1 MSYCR
6 NCGNQLK
13 ENAKFCQKC
22 GRPVNGGNES
32 GQRKIEYVGKI
43 LKCPNCGQ
51 ELRSFET
58 DCPACGLELRE
69 VRAVSSVRELSLKI
83 EAIEAHREREKKSI
97 FSQKFVSK
105 TDEQKVSLI
114 KSFPIPNAKEDLLEF
129 MILATSNID
138 LNDYKYGDTP
148 MNASSRA
155 LSDAWLSKSE
165 QAYQKAKRSISN
177 DDSLFIEIEDLYYD
191 IKDEINRK
199 KRNYVAYIV
208 ILFAVMIAMA
218 VVPLVLIATLSNKST
233 PEKNQSEEE
242 RLTALEVQI
251 EENLSNGEYKLALLN
266 AESMEYSGYD
276 EEAKRKWGVKK
287 EYLIEKIIEEAAKNG
302 VILERSDSA
311 ENDEEKS
318 YSISGAFSSGF
329 NKGLESNSDEIEQ
342 NIEEFKSIMSG
353 SEASSGN

>member
-6 NCGNQLK
+6 NCGNELK

-22 GRPVNGGNES
+22 GHPVNGGNGS
-32 GQRKIEYVGKI
+32 GRRKIEYVGKV

-69 VRAVSSVRELSLKI
+69 VKAVSSVRELSLKL
-83 EAIEAHREREKKSI
+83 EAIEAHREREKKPI
-97 FSQKFVSK
+97 ISQRFVSK

-114 KSFPIPNAKEDLLEF
+114 KSFPIPNAKEDILEF

-138 LNDYKYGDTP
+138 PNDYKNGDVP

-191 IKDEINRK
+191 TKDIIKRTKRK
-199 KRNYVAYIV
+199 YVASCLAMTIILLALIIVPV
-208 ILFAVMIAMA
+208 IL
-218 VVPLVLIATLSNKST
+218 LIFSENKSA
-233 PEKNQSEEE
+233 PEKNQAEEE
-242 RLTALEVQI
+242 RLTAIEVQI
-251 EENLSNGEYKLALLN
+251 EGDLANGDYKLALLN
-266 AESMEYSGYD
+266 AESMEYNGND
-276 EEAKRKWGVKK
+276 KEARRKWGVKK
-287 EYLIEKIIEEAAKNG
+287 EYLIEKVIEEAAKDG

-318 YSISGAFSSGF
+318 NSISGAFSSGF
-329 NKGLESNSDEIEQ
+329 KKGLESNSDEIEQ